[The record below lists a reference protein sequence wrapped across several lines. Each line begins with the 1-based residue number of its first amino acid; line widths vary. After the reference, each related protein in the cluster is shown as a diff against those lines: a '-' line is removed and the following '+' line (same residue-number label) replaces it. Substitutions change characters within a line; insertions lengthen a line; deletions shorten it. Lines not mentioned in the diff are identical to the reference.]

1 MSDRL
6 VVFDMDGTLLADRL
20 IFVLADKFGFRK
32 KLETIMEGGSPECK
46 KTRRIASLLEGISL
60 EQFYHVLSLIPFSVG
75 AEAVVRELKH
85 RGYILAI
92 ISDSYTLATEWLK
105 GRLGLDYTIANELS
119 LGNSRL
125 TGEIKMP
132 LGWDKAKEQC
142 LKHSVCK
149 LAALVHLSQKTG
161 IPLGRC
167 VAIGDNLADVCM
179 LEEAGLGIAFNPK
192 HPRVEK
198 AADVIVTEDLSRIL
212 PIIPYTTNYLGWF
225 IFTNQDNCSHYYS
238 SSAEYDWR

>member
-1 MSDRL
+1 MATKL

-20 IFVLADKFGFRK
+20 IFTLANRFGFRK
-32 KLETIMEGGSPECK
+32 KLETIMDGSSPEYE
-46 KTRRIASLLEGISL
+46 KTRRIASLLKGISL
-60 EQFYHVLSLIPFSVG
+60 EQFYYVLGLVPLSAG
-75 AEAVVRELKH
+75 TEAVVRELKH

-119 LGNSRL
+119 LENGKL
-125 TGEIKMP
+125 IGEIKMP

-149 LAALVHLSQKTG
+149 LTALVHLSQKTG
-161 IPLGRC
+161 IPLIRC

-179 LEEAGLGIAFNPK
+179 LEKAGLGIAFNPK
-192 HPRVEK
+192 HPKLEK
-198 AADVIVTEDLSRIL
+198 AADVIITEDLSRIL
-212 PIIPYTTNYLGWF
+212 PII
-225 IFTNQDNCSHYYS
+225 
-238 SSAEYDWR
+238 